1 MFKILKYSQLIL
13 ENVQQAKQLLAKL
26 GVQLTNP
33 NYLQIRK
40 MLSGNDGY
48 TLWFVKQHFQNNIP
62 MEDLK
67 SIWDI
72 CQSDKGTIGKFKTP
86 IVKLDTVEEFWDEYY
101 SQKNLSKARSA
112 YNKFLPEQRRLL
124 DFNNQEDRNLLEELA
139 KIEGADE
146 YFYNKSKRYHNRANL
161 LSAIKTFISGS
172 SGDSD
177 FDKLLQQL
185 KNDNQDIRLASKPD
199 DIIITCVDYPSIRK
213 WGSDTSWCIVG
224 SKGTFDSYNSD
235 IFSQQFIIFLTD
247 EKGIMSKIGVTTSI
261 RGYITAHS
269 KNDGYISKDGLIQ
282 ILKGRDVDF
291 KILLPTKDQLL
302 SIKKWDNFAVKDLL
316 EIGLTKEEIVSKK
329 ERYNSGSTKGDLNN
343 FTSDEIE
350 KWGLLDKTTLYPDD
364 LKPFDPK
371 EIEKKQL
378 WKRLEINSISDL
390 GGLKLDFKLIRKIS
404 IELCEGVL
412 KNDFLSNL
420 IANCRD
426 KRTAVSKLKGTMSY
440 TKDGRTYH
448 EGSHDS
454 RFRDQLRVNLFD
466 AINPTEQEFS
476 NEYLLDILVRKYDE
490 KYKVEFLSNM
500 EKEFEKRGRKLD
512 NDLFGKLFSSYI
524 RGNTIVS
531 LSQAIS
537 KNLHVDWCIS
547 KIKNLIQSAEDSST
561 DRYRYGEKLS
571 IFNIPSS
578 DLKEVRN
585 YLKDEELYNQIFN
598 KSKLF
603 FTTRPYELKIK
614 HSGKYDRGTDLDAT
628 FKNIEF
634 FDVNPTIEEF
644 GDMLRWDD
652 GVSKLDSII
661 EFLKKRNYDLS
672 DESKL
677 VELAKKIKNTHD
689 SEITFYETLIKC
701 GVAVDD
707 SYNKLL
713 DWVKS
718 RTSPLSDWDKKTLEK
733 IFNQQEI
740 YLKKWKELHSLDD
753 LNDALSSLMPASGEY
768 WSKGKT
774 TPDEWFK
781 KHWNTIKD
789 VSWEQL
795 SSNRQDYE
803 QKYFVALLVVLAKLG
818 KVDELNGL
826 KNERFIQGGR
836 YDNRGLF
843 TLLKIIA
850 DKSVIN
856 SKKSHIPLTL
866 EERKILYNWV
876 SKRVEGKLSKDAA
889 NYENIDSCLNICY
902 YLFDKDKF
910 WKSVDKALS
919 SKNNFPVRDW
929 NTGEI
934 KKRSTLRVWNILSPL
949 KFLAQD
955 SYWSDFEKILK
966 RLSELKMSK
975 SEYNSTVDALN
986 RTNFYNARSEQDRE
1000 KGEVSSSR
1008 EFRNESEKKLKEL
1021 VSQYIKEPAGRVKKV
1036 LDWYQFSRL

>member
-1 MFKILKYSQLIL
+1 
-13 ENVQQAKQLLAKL
+13 
-26 GVQLTNP
+26 
-33 NYLQIRK
+33 
-40 MLSGNDGY
+40 
-48 TLWFVKQHFQNNIP
+48 
-62 MEDLK
+62 
-67 SIWDI
+67 
-72 CQSDKGTIGKFKTP
+72 
-86 IVKLDTVEEFWDEYY
+86 
-101 SQKNLSKARSA
+101 
-112 YNKFLPEQRRLL
+112 
-124 DFNNQEDRNLLEELA
+124 
-139 KIEGADE
+139 
-146 YFYNKSKRYHNRANL
+146 
-161 LSAIKTFISGS
+161 
-172 SGDSD
+172 
-177 FDKLLQQL
+177 
-185 KNDNQDIRLASKPD
+185 
-199 DIIITCVDYPSIRK
+199 
-213 WGSDTSWCIVG
+213 
-224 SKGTFDSYNSD
+224 
-235 IFSQQFIIFLTD
+235 
-247 EKGIMSKIGVTTSI
+247 
-261 RGYITAHS
+261 
-269 KNDGYISKDGLIQ
+269 
-282 ILKGRDVDF
+282 
-291 KILLPTKDQLL
+291 
-302 SIKKWDNFAVKDLL
+302 
-316 EIGLTKEEIVSKK
+316 
-329 ERYNSGSTKGDLNN
+329 
-343 FTSDEIE
+343 
-350 KWGLLDKTTLYPDD
+350 
-364 LKPFDPK
+364 
-371 EIEKKQL
+371 
-378 WKRLEINSISDL
+378 
-390 GGLKLDFKLIRKIS
+390 
-404 IELCEGVL
+404 
-412 KNDFLSNL
+412 
-420 IANCRD
+420 
-426 KRTAVSKLKGTMSY
+426 
-440 TKDGRTYH
+440 
-448 EGSHDS
+448 
-454 RFRDQLRVNLFD
+454 
-466 AINPTEQEFS
+466 
-476 NEYLLDILVRKYDE
+476 
-490 KYKVEFLSNM
+490 
-500 EKEFEKRGRKLD
+500 
-512 NDLFGKLFSSYI
+512 
-524 RGNTIVS
+524 
-531 LSQAIS
+531 
-537 KNLHVDWCIS
+537 
-547 KIKNLIQSAEDSST
+547 
-561 DRYRYGEKLS
+561 
-571 IFNIPSS
+571 
-578 DLKEVRN
+578 
-585 YLKDEELYNQIFN
+585 
-598 KSKLF
+598 
-603 FTTRPYELKIK
+603 
-614 HSGKYDRGTDLDAT
+614 
-628 FKNIEF
+628 
-634 FDVNPTIEEF
+634 
-644 GDMLRWDD
+644 
-652 GVSKLDSII
+652 
-661 EFLKKRNYDLS
+661 LKKRNYDLS

-677 VELAKKIKNTHD
+677 VELGKKIKNTHD

-733 IFNQQEI
+733 IFNQQEV

-781 KHWNTIKD
+781 KHWDTIKD

-856 SKKSHIPLTL
+856 SKKSHIPLTF

-876 SKRVEGKLSKDAA
+876 SKRVEGKLSEDAA